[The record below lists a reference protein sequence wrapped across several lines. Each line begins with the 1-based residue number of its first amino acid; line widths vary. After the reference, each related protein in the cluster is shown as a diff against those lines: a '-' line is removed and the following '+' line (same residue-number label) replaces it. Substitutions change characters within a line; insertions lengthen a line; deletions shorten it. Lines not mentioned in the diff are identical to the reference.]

1 MLVLQIIFVWRSIV
15 YIQQIINGLKCQ
27 VIGVD
32 NPEITSL
39 SCDTSTVKAGS
50 LFFCLKGQQ
59 YDGHN
64 FFRKVIGDG
73 AVAIVT
79 EKKLDTSLL
88 QIVVPNCRIAM
99 SVCAKN
105 FYEHCADKM
114 RLIAI
119 VGTNGKTSTSY
130 ILQNIL
136 QKGGSNTAVVGTN
149 GVFFNNQH
157 LACNLTTPDPI
168 LLHKLFKQMYQ
179 NNVKT
184 VVMEVSAHAIALSK
198 VYGLHFDV
206 AIFTNFSQDHLDFF
220 HTMER
225 YAEVKRS
232 FFNSN
237 VVTNAVVNV
246 DDKLGEQIYSQLPSV
261 SFGLNNNCDCFIQKV
276 QQQGDCTTFELSLF
290 GSRAIA
296 KTKLKGQFNLYNI
309 LSACTASAVLGVP
322 MSTIVDAVSE
332 VEYIDGRNQTLVR
345 SDGAKIVI
353 DFAHTPDGIN
363 NILTY
368 LKGITQGQLIVVFGC
383 GGNRDKF
390 KRPLM
395 AEVVSKYADFAVVT
409 NDNPRFEDPKVI
421 ADDIVARLSC
431 KYKVVLNRSQATEFA
446 LSLANCND
454 TIAILG
460 KGAERYQE
468 IRSKKI
474 PYSDLDVVSKLLARN
489 T

>member
-1 MLVLQIIFVWRSIV
+1 ML
-15 YIQQIINGLKCQ
+15 GA
-27 VIGVD
+27 D
-32 NPEITSL
+32 NPDVTSL
-39 SCDTSTVKAGS
+39 SCDTSTVKPGC

-59 YDGHN
+59 YDGHD

-79 EKKLDTSLL
+79 ERKLDTSLL

-114 RLIAI
+114 QLIAI

-136 QKGGSNTAVVGTN
+136 QKSGTNTAVVGTN

-157 LACNLTTPDPI
+157 ILCNLTTPDPI

-184 VVMEVSAHAIALSK
+184 VVMEVSAHAIALCK

-220 HTMER
+220 RTMER

-232 FFNSN
+232 FFCSDN
-237 VVTNAVVNV
+237 VANAVVNV
-246 DDKLGEQIYSQLPSV
+246 DDNLGKQVYSQIPSV
-261 SFGLNNNCDCFIQKV
+261 SFGMDANCDCFVENV
-276 QQQGDCTTFELSLF
+276 QTDGQYTQFDMCLF
-290 GSRAIA
+290 GNRSIV
-296 KTKLKGQFNLYNI
+296 KTKLAGQFNLYNI
-309 LSACTASAVLGVP
+309 LSASATASVLGVP
-322 MSTIVDAVSE
+322 LGVIADAVGE
-332 VEYIDGRNQTLVR
+332 VEHIDGRNQTLMR

-353 DFAHTPDGIN
+353 DFAHTPDGVN
-363 NILTY
+363 NILSY
-368 LKGITQGQLIVVFGC
+368 LKSVSQGQLIVVFGC

-395 AEVVSKYADFAVVT
+395 AEVVSKYADFAIVT

-421 ADDIVARLSC
+421 ANDIVARLSC
-431 KYKVVLNRSQATEFA
+431 KHKVVLNRSQATEFA
-446 LSLANCND
+446 LSLASCGD
-454 TIAILG
+454 IVAILG

-468 IRSKKI
+468 IKNKKI
-474 PYSDLDVVSKLLARN
+474 PYSDLEVVTRLLGRN

>member
-1 MLVLQIIFVWRSIV
+1 ML
-15 YIQQIINGLKCQ
+15 
-27 VIGVD
+27 GVD
-32 NPEITSL
+32 NPNVTSL
-39 SCDTSTVKAGS
+39 ACDTSSVKPGC

-59 YDGHN
+59 YDGHD

-79 EKKLDTSLL
+79 ERKLDTSLL
-88 QIVVPNCRIAM
+88 QIIVPNCRIAM

-114 RLIAI
+114 RLLAI

-136 QKGGSNTAVVGTN
+136 QKSGTNTAVIGTN

-157 LACNLTTPDPI
+157 IVCNLTTPDPI
-168 LLHKLFKQMYQ
+168 LLHKLFRQMYQ

-184 VVMEVSAHAIALSK
+184 VVMGVSAHAIALYK
-198 VYGLHFDV
+198 VFGLHFDV

-225 YAEVKRS
+225 YAEVKRT
-232 FFNSN
+232 FFCGDNIS
-237 VVTNAVVNV
+237 NAVVNV
-246 DDKLGEQIYSQLPSV
+246 DDSLGKQIYKQVPSV
-261 SFGLNNNCDCFIQKV
+261 SFGMDTNCDCFAYNV
-276 QQQGDCTTFELSLF
+276 QDDGDYTKFEMSLF
-290 GSRAIA
+290 GKNAVV
-296 KTKLKGQFNLYNI
+296 KTKLAGKFNVYNI
-309 LSACTASAVLGVP
+309 LSASATASLLGVP
-322 MSTIVDAVSE
+322 TSVILNAVNE
-332 VEYIDGRNQTLVR
+332 VEHIDGRNQTLMR

-353 DFAHTPDGIN
+353 DFAHTPDGVN
-363 NILTY
+363 NILSY
-368 LKGITQGQLIVVFGC
+368 LKSVTTGQLIVLFGC

-395 AEVVSKYADFAVVT
+395 AEVVSEYADFAIVT

-446 LSLANCND
+446 LSLASCAD
-454 TIAILG
+454 TVAILG

-468 IRSKKI
+468 IKNKKI
-474 PYSDLDVVSKLLARN
+474 PYSDLDVVTRLLGRN